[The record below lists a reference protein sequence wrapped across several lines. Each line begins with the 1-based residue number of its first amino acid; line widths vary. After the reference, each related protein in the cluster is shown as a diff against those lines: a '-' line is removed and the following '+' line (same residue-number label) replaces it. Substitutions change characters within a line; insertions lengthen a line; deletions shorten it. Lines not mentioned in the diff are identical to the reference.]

1 MNALFRSAPY
11 RRLWCNSALNAVS
24 MGGDYVLIGWLVLDA
39 TQSSSWVGIAF
50 ALYYLPNIIFG
61 IIGGGIADRFPRRG
75 LLQSLDFGAAGLII
89 LFSVLFVYQTPQAP
103 LVLALTLV
111 LGSLRAIKN
120 PVRLALAYDFAGRQ
134 QATRALSGI
143 SVASRIGMLIGA
155 IAIGLLTDRFGV
167 AVALILMA
175 LMHTAA
181 AGALTG
187 IRSRNQRVAADNT
200 PLWQNIND
208 YVREFRV
215 NRVLLMLVLVTAGIE
230 LFGTSYTSALPE
242 LATSR
247 LALRADGLGLMHA
260 AQASGGLL
268 IGLLLF
274 AVSPQKRRTRIY
286 GICVLLL
293 GISII
298 TLGHVSDIP
307 TVLLTLAVVSA
318 MISAWDI
325 LTQSM
330 MQSCVPDHLRGR
342 SMGAWMFAIG
352 SSPLGQLEM
361 GFLVTAIG
369 IGPALYLNGS
379 GVLLVILIAFT
390 VTPVLRKL

>member
-1 MNALFRSAPY
+1 
-11 RRLWCNSALNAVS
+11 

-155 IAIGLLTDRFGV
+155 IAIGVLTDRFGV

-200 PLWQNIND
+200 PLWQNLSD

-274 AVSPQKRRTRIY
+274 VVSPQKRRIRIY

-369 IGPALYLNGS
+369 IGPALYLNGF
-379 GVLLVILIAFT
+379 GVLLVILLAFT
-390 VTPVLRKL
+390 ATPVLRKL

>member
-1 MNALFRSAPY
+1 
-11 RRLWCNSALNAVS
+11 

-75 LLQSLDFGAAGLII
+75 LLQSLDFGAAVLII

-143 SVASRIGMLIGA
+143 SVASRLGMLIGA

-200 PLWQNIND
+200 PLWQNLSD

-247 LALRADGLGLMHA
+247 LSLRADGLGLMHA
-260 AQASGGLL
+260 AQATGGLL

-274 AVSPQKRRTRIY
+274 VVPPQKRRIRIY

-293 GISII
+293 GISLI

-379 GVLLVILIAFT
+379 GVLLVILLAFT
-390 VTPVLRKL
+390 ATPVLRKL

>member
-1 MNALFRSAPY
+1 
-11 RRLWCNSALNAVS
+11 
-24 MGGDYVLIGWLVLDA
+24 MGGDYVLIGWLILDA

-61 IIGGGIADRFPRRG
+61 IVGGGIADRFPRRG
-75 LLQSLDFGAAGLII
+75 LLQSLDLGAGGLII
-89 LFSVLFVYQTPQAP
+89 LFSVLFVYQTPHAP
-103 LVLALTLV
+103 LVLGLSLV

-120 PVRLALAYDFAGRQ
+120 PVRLALAYDLSGRQ
-134 QATRALSGI
+134 QATRSLSGI

-155 IAIGLLTDRFGV
+155 IAIGGLTDRFGV
-167 AVALILMA
+167 AVALALMA
-175 LMHTAA
+175 LMHAAA

-187 IRSRNQRVAADNT
+187 IRSNNQRVAADST
-200 PLWQNIND
+200 PLWQNLTD
-208 YVREFRV
+208 YIKEFRV
-215 NRVLLMLVLVTAGIE
+215 NRVLLILVLVTAAIE

-247 LALRADGLGLMHA
+247 LALGADGLGLMHA
-260 AQASGGLL
+260 AKASGGLL

-274 AVSPQKRRTRIY
+274 AVSPQKRRTTIY

-298 TLGHVSDIP
+298 ALGHVSDIP

-342 SMGAWMFAIG
+342 SMGAWTFAIG

-369 IGPALYLNGS
+369 IGPALYLNGI
-379 GVLLVILIAFT
+379 GVLLVIVLAFT
-390 VTPVLRKL
+390 ATPILRKL

>member
-1 MNALFRSAPY
+1 
-11 RRLWCNSALNAVS
+11 

-61 IIGGGIADRFPRRG
+61 LIGGGIADRFPRRG

-103 LVLALTLV
+103 LVLVLTLV

-134 QATRALSGI
+134 QATQALSGI

-155 IAIGLLTDRFGV
+155 IAIGVLTDRFGV

-274 AVSPQKRRTRIY
+274 VVSPQKRRIRIY

>member
-1 MNALFRSAPY
+1 
-11 RRLWCNSALNAVS
+11 
-24 MGGDYVLIGWLVLDA
+24 MGGDYVLIGWLILDA

-61 IIGGGIADRFPRRG
+61 IVGGGIADRFPRRG
-75 LLQSLDFGAAGLII
+75 LLQSLDFGASGLII
-89 LFSVLFVYQTPQAP
+89 LLSVLFVYQTPQAP
-103 LVLALTLV
+103 LVLGLTLV

-120 PVRLALAYDFAGRQ
+120 PVRLALAYDLSGRQ
-134 QATRALSGI
+134 QATRSLSGI
-143 SVASRIGMLIGA
+143 SVASGIGTLIGA
-155 IAIGLLTDRFGV
+155 IAIGGLTDRFGV
-167 AVALILMA
+167 ALALALMA
-175 LMHTAA
+175 LMHAAA

-187 IRSRNQRVAADNT
+187 MRSQSQRVAADST
-200 PLWQNIND
+200 PLWQNLTD
-208 YVREFRV
+208 YIKEFRV
-215 NRVLLMLVLVTAGIE
+215 NRVLLILVLVTAAIE

-247 LALRADGLGLMHA
+247 LALGADGLGLMHA

-274 AVSPQKRRTRIY
+274 VVSPEKRRTRIY

-298 TLGHVSDIP
+298 ALGHVSDIP

-342 SMGAWMFAIG
+342 SMGAWTFAIG

-369 IGPALYLNGS
+369 IGPALYLNGI
-379 GVLLVILIAFT
+379 GVLLVIVLAFT
-390 VTPVLRKL
+390 ATPILRKL

>member
-1 MNALFRSAPY
+1 
-11 RRLWCNSALNAVS
+11 
-24 MGGDYVLIGWLVLDA
+24 MGGDYVLIGWLVLDT

-103 LVLALTLV
+103 LVLALTVV

-134 QATRALSGI
+134 QATQALSGI

-155 IAIGLLTDRFGV
+155 IAIGVLTDRFGV

-247 LALRADGLGLMHA
+247 LSLRADGLGLMHA

-274 AVSPQKRRTRIY
+274 VVSPQKRRIRIY

-390 VTPVLRKL
+390 VTPILRKL

>member
-1 MNALFRSAPY
+1 
-11 RRLWCNSALNAVS
+11 

-103 LVLALTLV
+103 LVLALTVV

-143 SVASRIGMLIGA
+143 SVASRLGMLIGA
-155 IAIGLLTDRFGV
+155 IAIGVLTDRFGV

-274 AVSPQKRRTRIY
+274 VVSPQKRRIRIY

>member
-143 SVASRIGMLIGA
+143 SVASRLGMLIGA
-155 IAIGLLTDRFGV
+155 IAIGVLTDRFGV

-187 IRSRNQRVAADNT
+187 IRSRNQRVAADST

-274 AVSPQKRRTRIY
+274 VVSPQKRRIRIY

>member
-1 MNALFRSAPY
+1 
-11 RRLWCNSALNAVS
+11 

-75 LLQSLDFGAAGLII
+75 LLQGLDFGAAGLII
-89 LFSVLFVYQTPQAP
+89 LFSVLFVCQTPQAP

-155 IAIGLLTDRFGV
+155 IAIGVLTDRFGV
-167 AVALILMA
+167 AAALILMA

-200 PLWQNIND
+200 PLWQNLSD

-330 MQSCVPDHLRGR
+330 MQSCVPNHLRGR

-369 IGPALYLNGS
+369 IGPALYLNGF

-390 VTPVLRKL
+390 ATPVLRKL

>member
-89 LFSVLFVYQTPQAP
+89 LFSGLFVNQTPQAP

-155 IAIGLLTDRFGV
+155 IAIGVLTDRFGV

-200 PLWQNIND
+200 PLWQNLSD

-342 SMGAWMFAIG
+342 SMGAWVFAIG

-369 IGPALYLNGS
+369 IGPALYLNGF

-390 VTPVLRKL
+390 ATPVLRKL

>member
-1 MNALFRSAPY
+1 
-11 RRLWCNSALNAVS
+11 
-24 MGGDYVLIGWLVLDA
+24 MGGDYVLIGWLALDT

-155 IAIGLLTDRFGV
+155 IAIGVLTDRFGV
-167 AVALILMA
+167 AVALILVA
-175 LMHTAA
+175 LMHAAA

-187 IRSRNQRVAADNT
+187 MRSRNQRVAADNT
-200 PLWQNIND
+200 PLWQNLSD
-208 YVREFRV
+208 YVKEFRV
-215 NRVLLMLVLVTAGIE
+215 NRVLLILVLVTAGIE
-230 LFGTSYTSALPE
+230 LFGTSYSSALPE

-247 LALRADGLGLMHA
+247 LSLRADGLGLMHA

-274 AVSPQKRRTRIY
+274 VVSPQKRRIRIY

-293 GISII
+293 GISLI

-342 SMGAWMFAIG
+342 SMGAWVFAIG

-379 GVLLVILIAFT
+379 GVLLVILLAFT
-390 VTPVLRKL
+390 ATPVLRKL

>member
-1 MNALFRSAPY
+1 
-11 RRLWCNSALNAVS
+11 

-103 LVLALTLV
+103 LVLALTVV

-155 IAIGLLTDRFGV
+155 IAIGVLTDRFGV

-187 IRSRNQRVAADNT
+187 IRSRNQRVAADST

-274 AVSPQKRRTRIY
+274 VVSPQKRRIRIY

>member
-1 MNALFRSAPY
+1 
-11 RRLWCNSALNAVS
+11 

-61 IIGGGIADRFPRRG
+61 LIGGGIADRFPRRG

-134 QATRALSGI
+134 QATQALSGI

-155 IAIGLLTDRFGV
+155 IAIGVLTDRFGV

-274 AVSPQKRRTRIY
+274 VVSPQKRRIRIY

-298 TLGHVSDIP
+298 TLGQVSDIP

-369 IGPALYLNGS
+369 IGPALYLNGF

-390 VTPVLRKL
+390 ATPVLRKL

>member
-1 MNALFRSAPY
+1 
-11 RRLWCNSALNAVS
+11 
-24 MGGDYVLIGWLVLDA
+24 MGGDYVLIGWLILDA

-50 ALYYLPNIIFG
+50 ALYYIPNIIFG
-61 IIGGGIADRFPRRG
+61 IVGGGIADRFPRRG
-75 LLQSLDFGAAGLII
+75 LLQSLDLGASGLII
-89 LFSVLFVYQTPQAP
+89 LLSVLFVYQTPQAP
-103 LVLALTLV
+103 LVLGLTLM

-120 PVRLALAYDFAGRQ
+120 PVRLALAYDLSGRQ
-134 QATRALSGI
+134 QATRSLSGI

-155 IAIGLLTDRFGV
+155 IAIGGLTDRFGV
-167 AVALILMA
+167 AVALALMA
-175 LMHTAA
+175 LMHAAA

-187 IRSRNQRVAADNT
+187 IRTNNQRVAADST
-200 PLWQNIND
+200 PLWQNLTD
-208 YVREFRV
+208 YIKEFRV
-215 NRVLLMLVLVTAGIE
+215 NRVLLILVLVTAAIE

-247 LALRADGLGLMHA
+247 LALGADGLGLMHA

-274 AVSPQKRRTRIY
+274 AVSPQKRRTKIY

-298 TLGHVSDIP
+298 ALGHVSDIP
-307 TVLLTLAVVSA
+307 SVLLTLAVVSA

-342 SMGAWMFAIG
+342 SMGAWTFAIG

-369 IGPALYLNGS
+369 IGPALYLNGI
-379 GVLLVILIAFT
+379 GVLLVIVLAFT
-390 VTPVLRKL
+390 ATPILRKL

>member
-1 MNALFRSAPY
+1 
-11 RRLWCNSALNAVS
+11 

-143 SVASRIGMLIGA
+143 SVASRLGMLIGA
-155 IAIGLLTDRFGV
+155 IAIGVLTDRFGV

-274 AVSPQKRRTRIY
+274 VVSPQKRRIRIY

>member
-1 MNALFRSAPY
+1 
-11 RRLWCNSALNAVS
+11 
-24 MGGDYVLIGWLVLDA
+24 
-39 TQSSSWVGIAF
+39 
-50 ALYYLPNIIFG
+50 
-61 IIGGGIADRFPRRG
+61 
-75 LLQSLDFGAAGLII
+75 
-89 LFSVLFVYQTPQAP
+89 
-103 LVLALTLV
+103 
-111 LGSLRAIKN
+111 
-120 PVRLALAYDFAGRQ
+120 
-134 QATRALSGI
+134 
-143 SVASRIGMLIGA
+143 
-155 IAIGLLTDRFGV
+155 
-167 AVALILMA
+167 MA

-200 PLWQNIND
+200 PLWQNLSD
-208 YVREFRV
+208 YVKEFRV
-215 NRVLLMLVLVTAGIE
+215 NRVLLILVLVTAGIE
-230 LFGTSYTSALPE
+230 LFGTSYSSALPE

-247 LALRADGLGLMHA
+247 LSLRADGLGLMHA

-274 AVSPQKRRTRIY
+274 VVSPQKRRIRIY

-293 GISII
+293 GISLI

-342 SMGAWMFAIG
+342 SMGAWVFAIG

-379 GVLLVILIAFT
+379 GVLLVILLAFT
-390 VTPVLRKL
+390 ATPVLRKL

>member
-1 MNALFRSAPY
+1 
-11 RRLWCNSALNAVS
+11 

-155 IAIGLLTDRFGV
+155 IAIGVLTDRFGV

-247 LALRADGLGLMHA
+247 LALGADGLGLMHA

-274 AVSPQKRRTRIY
+274 VVSPQKRRIRIY

-293 GISII
+293 GISLI

>member
-1 MNALFRSAPY
+1 
-11 RRLWCNSALNAVS
+11 

-155 IAIGLLTDRFGV
+155 IAIGVLTDRFGV

-187 IRSRNQRVAADNT
+187 IRSRNQRVAADST

-274 AVSPQKRRTRIY
+274 VVSPQKRRIRIY

>member
-1 MNALFRSAPY
+1 
-11 RRLWCNSALNAVS
+11 
-24 MGGDYVLIGWLVLDA
+24 MGGDYVLIGWLALDA

-89 LFSVLFVYQTPQAP
+89 LFSGLFVNQTPQAP

-155 IAIGLLTDRFGV
+155 IAIGVLTDRFGV
-167 AVALILMA
+167 AAALILMA

-200 PLWQNIND
+200 PLWQNLSD

-342 SMGAWMFAIG
+342 SMGAWVFAIG

-369 IGPALYLNGS
+369 IGPALYLNGF

-390 VTPVLRKL
+390 ATPVLRKL

>member
-1 MNALFRSAPY
+1 
-11 RRLWCNSALNAVS
+11 

-61 IIGGGIADRFPRRG
+61 LIGGGIADRFPRRG

-103 LVLALTLV
+103 LVLALTVV

-134 QATRALSGI
+134 QATQALSGI

-155 IAIGLLTDRFGV
+155 IAIGVLTDRFGV

-247 LALRADGLGLMHA
+247 LSLRADGLGLMHA

-274 AVSPQKRRTRIY
+274 VVSPQKRRIRIY

>member
-1 MNALFRSAPY
+1 
-11 RRLWCNSALNAVS
+11 

-61 IIGGGIADRFPRRG
+61 LIGGGIADRFPRRG

-103 LVLALTLV
+103 LVLALTVV

-134 QATRALSGI
+134 QATQALSGI

-155 IAIGLLTDRFGV
+155 IAIGVLTDRFGV

-274 AVSPQKRRTRIY
+274 VVSPQKRRIRIY

-369 IGPALYLNGS
+369 IGPALYLNGF
-379 GVLLVILIAFT
+379 GVLLVILLAFT
-390 VTPVLRKL
+390 ATPVLRKL

>member
-1 MNALFRSAPY
+1 
-11 RRLWCNSALNAVS
+11 

-61 IIGGGIADRFPRRG
+61 LIGGGIADRFPRRG

-103 LVLALTLV
+103 LVLALTVV

-134 QATRALSGI
+134 QATQALSGI

-155 IAIGLLTDRFGV
+155 IAIGVLTDRFGV

-274 AVSPQKRRTRIY
+274 VVSPQKRRIRIY

-293 GISII
+293 GISLI

>member
-1 MNALFRSAPY
+1 
-11 RRLWCNSALNAVS
+11 

-89 LFSVLFVYQTPQAP
+89 LFSGLFVNQTPQAP

-155 IAIGLLTDRFGV
+155 IAIGVLTDRFGV

-200 PLWQNIND
+200 PLWQNLSD

-369 IGPALYLNGS
+369 IGPALYLNGF

-390 VTPVLRKL
+390 ATPVLRKL

>member
-1 MNALFRSAPY
+1 
-11 RRLWCNSALNAVS
+11 
-24 MGGDYVLIGWLVLDA
+24 MGGDYVLIGWLILDA

-61 IIGGGIADRFPRRG
+61 LIGGGIADRFPRRG

-103 LVLALTLV
+103 HVLALTLV

-155 IAIGLLTDRFGV
+155 IAIGVLTDRFGV

-181 AGALTG
+181 AGALTR

-200 PLWQNIND
+200 PLWQNLID

-268 IGLLLF
+268 IGLVLF

-369 IGPALYLNGS
+369 IGPALYLNGF

-390 VTPVLRKL
+390 ATPVLRKL

>member
-1 MNALFRSAPY
+1 
-11 RRLWCNSALNAVS
+11 

-75 LLQSLDFGAAGLII
+75 LLQSLDFGAAGVII

-103 LVLALTLV
+103 LVLALTVV

-134 QATRALSGI
+134 QATQALSGI
-143 SVASRIGMLIGA
+143 SVASRLGMLIGA
-155 IAIGLLTDRFGV
+155 IAIGVLTDRFGV

-187 IRSRNQRVAADNT
+187 IRPRNQRVAADNT

-274 AVSPQKRRTRIY
+274 VVSPQKRRIRIY

>member
-1 MNALFRSAPY
+1 MNALFRSASY

-143 SVASRIGMLIGA
+143 SVASRLGMLIGA

-200 PLWQNIND
+200 PLWQNLSD

-247 LALRADGLGLMHA
+247 LSLRADGLGLMHA

-274 AVSPQKRRTRIY
+274 VVSPQKRRIRIY

-293 GISII
+293 GISLI

-379 GVLLVILIAFT
+379 GVLLVILLAFT
-390 VTPVLRKL
+390 ATPVLRKL

>member
-1 MNALFRSAPY
+1 
-11 RRLWCNSALNAVS
+11 

-143 SVASRIGMLIGA
+143 SVASRLGMLIGA

-200 PLWQNIND
+200 PLWQNLSD

-247 LALRADGLGLMHA
+247 LSLRADGLGLMHA
-260 AQASGGLL
+260 AQATGGLL

-274 AVSPQKRRTRIY
+274 VVPPQKRRIRIY

-293 GISII
+293 GISLI

-379 GVLLVILIAFT
+379 GVLLVILLAFT
-390 VTPVLRKL
+390 ATPVLRKL

>member
-1 MNALFRSAPY
+1 
-11 RRLWCNSALNAVS
+11 

-103 LVLALTLV
+103 LVLALTVV

-155 IAIGLLTDRFGV
+155 IAIGVLTDRFGV

-200 PLWQNIND
+200 PLWQNLSD

-274 AVSPQKRRTRIY
+274 VVSPQKRRIRIY

>member
-1 MNALFRSAPY
+1 
-11 RRLWCNSALNAVS
+11 

-89 LFSVLFVYQTPQAP
+89 LFSGLFVNQTPQAP

-155 IAIGLLTDRFGV
+155 IAIGVLTDRFGV
-167 AVALILMA
+167 AAALILMA

-200 PLWQNIND
+200 PLWQNLSD

-330 MQSCVPDHLRGR
+330 MQSCVPNHLRGR

-369 IGPALYLNGS
+369 IGPALYLNGF

-390 VTPVLRKL
+390 ATPVLRKL

>member
-1 MNALFRSAPY
+1 
-11 RRLWCNSALNAVS
+11 

-103 LVLALTLV
+103 LVLALTVV

-155 IAIGLLTDRFGV
+155 IAIGVLTDRFGV

-247 LALRADGLGLMHA
+247 LALGADGLGLMHA

-274 AVSPQKRRTRIY
+274 VVSPQKRRIRIY

-293 GISII
+293 GISLI

>member
-1 MNALFRSAPY
+1 
-11 RRLWCNSALNAVS
+11 

-89 LFSVLFVYQTPQAP
+89 LFSVLFVNQTPQAP

-155 IAIGLLTDRFGV
+155 IAIGVLTDRFGV
-167 AVALILMA
+167 AAALILMA

-200 PLWQNIND
+200 PLWQNLSD

-330 MQSCVPDHLRGR
+330 MQSCVPNHLRGR

-369 IGPALYLNGS
+369 IGPALYLNGF

-390 VTPVLRKL
+390 ATPVLRKL

>member
-1 MNALFRSAPY
+1 
-11 RRLWCNSALNAVS
+11 

-89 LFSVLFVYQTPQAP
+89 LFSVLFVYQTPQTP
-103 LVLALTLV
+103 LVLVLTLV

-120 PVRLALAYDFAGRQ
+120 PVRLALAYDLAGRQ

-143 SVASRIGMLIGA
+143 SVAGRLGSLIGA
-155 IAIGLLTDRFGV
+155 IAIGVLTDRFGV

-187 IRSRNQRVAADNT
+187 IRSRNQRVAADST

-215 NRVLLMLVLVTAGIE
+215 NRVLFILVLVTAGIE

-274 AVSPQKRRTRIY
+274 VVSPQKRRIRIY

-293 GISII
+293 GISLI

>member
-1 MNALFRSAPY
+1 
-11 RRLWCNSALNAVS
+11 

-61 IIGGGIADRFPRRG
+61 LIGGGIADRFPRRG

-103 LVLALTLV
+103 LVLALTVV

-155 IAIGLLTDRFGV
+155 IAIGVLTDRFGV

-200 PLWQNIND
+200 PLWQNLSD

-274 AVSPQKRRTRIY
+274 VVSPQKRRIRIY

>member
-1 MNALFRSAPY
+1 
-11 RRLWCNSALNAVS
+11 

-75 LLQSLDFGAAGLII
+75 LLQGLDFGAAGLII
-89 LFSVLFVYQTPQAP
+89 LFSVLFVNQTPQAP

-155 IAIGLLTDRFGV
+155 IAIGVLTDRFGV
-167 AVALILMA
+167 AAALILMA

-200 PLWQNIND
+200 PLWQNLSD

-330 MQSCVPDHLRGR
+330 MQSCVPNHLRGR

-369 IGPALYLNGS
+369 IGPALYLNGF

-390 VTPVLRKL
+390 ATPVLRKL

>member
-1 MNALFRSAPY
+1 MYSLAGWYWMRHKVRAGSASHLHSTTYQTSFLGPHW
-11 RRLWCNSALNAVS
+11 RWDSGSVSASWASSESRLWRCRINHPV
-24 MGGDYVLIGWLVLDA
+24 
-39 TQSSSWVGIAF
+39 
-50 ALYYLPNIIFG
+50 
-61 IIGGGIADRFPRRG
+61 
-75 LLQSLDFGAAGLII
+75 
-89 LFSVLFVYQTPQAP
+89 FSTVRLSNPASTP
-103 LVLALTLV
+103 VLALTLV

-155 IAIGLLTDRFGV
+155 IAIGVLTDRFGV

-200 PLWQNIND
+200 PLWQNLSD

-247 LALRADGLGLMHA
+247 LALT
-260 AQASGGLL
+260 S
-268 IGLLLF
+268 
-274 AVSPQKRRTRIY
+274 
-286 GICVLLL
+286 
-293 GISII
+293 
-298 TLGHVSDIP
+298 
-307 TVLLTLAVVSA
+307 
-318 MISAWDI
+318 
-325 LTQSM
+325 
-330 MQSCVPDHLRGR
+330 
-342 SMGAWMFAIG
+342 
-352 SSPLGQLEM
+352 
-361 GFLVTAIG
+361 
-369 IGPALYLNGS
+369 
-379 GVLLVILIAFT
+379 
-390 VTPVLRKL
+390 

>member
-1 MNALFRSAPY
+1 
-11 RRLWCNSALNAVS
+11 
-24 MGGDYVLIGWLVLDA
+24 MGGDYVLIGWLVLDV

-155 IAIGLLTDRFGV
+155 IAIGVLTDRFGV

-187 IRSRNQRVAADNT
+187 MRSRNQRVAADNT
-200 PLWQNIND
+200 PLWQNLSD

-330 MQSCVPDHLRGR
+330 MQSWVPDHLRGR

-369 IGPALYLNGS
+369 IGPALYLNGF
-379 GVLLVILIAFT
+379 GVLLVILLAFT
-390 VTPVLRKL
+390 ATPVLRKL

>member
-1 MNALFRSAPY
+1 MLSAWVAIMY
-11 RRLWCNSALNAVS
+11 SLV
-24 MGGDYVLIGWLVLDA
+24 GWYWMRP
-39 TQSSSWVGIAF
+39 QSSSWVGIAF
-50 ALYYLPNIIFG
+50 ALYYLPNIVFG

-155 IAIGLLTDRFGV
+155 IAIGVLIDRFGV

-187 IRSRNQRVAADNT
+187 IRSKKSTCLLLIT
-200 PLWQNIND
+200 PLCGKNLSD

-215 NRVLLMLVLVTAGIE
+215 NQVLLMLVLVTAGIE

-298 TLGHVSDIP
+298 TLGHVADIP

-369 IGPALYLNGS
+369 IGPALYLNGF

-390 VTPVLRKL
+390 ATPVLRKL

>member
-1 MNALFRSAPY
+1 
-11 RRLWCNSALNAVS
+11 

-75 LLQSLDFGAAGLII
+75 LLQCLDFGAAGLII

-143 SVASRIGMLIGA
+143 SVASRLGMLIGA

-200 PLWQNIND
+200 PLWQNLSD

-247 LALRADGLGLMHA
+247 LSLRADGLGLMHA
-260 AQASGGLL
+260 AQATGGLL

-274 AVSPQKRRTRIY
+274 VVPPQKRRIRIY

-293 GISII
+293 GISLI

-379 GVLLVILIAFT
+379 GVLLVILLAFT
-390 VTPVLRKL
+390 ATPVLRKL

>member
-1 MNALFRSAPY
+1 
-11 RRLWCNSALNAVS
+11 

-75 LLQSLDFGAAGLII
+75 LLQSLDFGAAGVII

-103 LVLALTLV
+103 LVLALTVV

-134 QATRALSGI
+134 QATQALSGI
-143 SVASRIGMLIGA
+143 SVASRLGMLIGA
-155 IAIGLLTDRFGV
+155 IAIGVLTDRFGV

-274 AVSPQKRRTRIY
+274 VVSPQKRRIRIY